1 MDLDLANDD
10 LLPIVQIE
18 SNQICND
25 CGKIN
30 PHWCSITNAI
40 FLCPS
45 CVRTHKKF
53 NKKISIIKSLEVDDW
68 SKEELSILKIG
79 GNERFNNLIKSYNIP
94 LTKDNKEYKY
104 YTKASQYYR
113 DILLAEAKNKDIKNI
128 IKPSLRE
135 GIEIL
140 YQDEY
145 LNLFN
150 KDQLNEQNTKV
161 ESNGKNQ
168 IKKTENKNWMDKMID
183 KLEPDITPRLENQSK
198 GKQFL
203 NNMMY
208 AFNDVK
214 ERTKEIDFK
223 GKFKKAG
230 EFVQDKTEQIQNS
243 NAFNRFMNVF
253 STGIDNVIQTT
264 DKLLFKNDSKIFPI
278 PPNYLNQN
286 LIQNNNIQNINNPNN
301 INQMKQSNYAPIINN
316 QNQNIINNINT
327 IDEKNKNSESNS
339 IKKEEEKN
347 NIIQNDLSQP
357 KNEKEINNKEE
368 KLDEDEKET
377 TKKEEKLDEEEKDNI
392 KKEEKLD
399 EEEKVKKDKD
409 NNKEIEE
416 KLDENEENDPSL
428 LIMSNIPNHN

>member
-30 PHWCSITNAI
+30 PHWCSITNAV

-53 NKKISIIKSLEVDDW
+53 NKKISVIKSLEVDEW
-68 SKEELSILKIG
+68 SKEEISILKKG
-79 GNERFNNLIKSYNIP
+79 GNERFTNLIKSYNIP

-104 YTKASQYYR
+104 YTKAAQYYR
-113 DILLAEAKNKDIKNI
+113 DILIEEAKNKDIKNI

-150 KDQLNEQNTKV
+150 KDQLNDQNTKE
-161 ESNGKNQ
+161 ESNNKNQ
-168 IKKTENKNWMDKMID
+168 INKTENKNWMDKMID
-183 KLEPDITPRLENQSK
+183 KLEPDITPKPDNQSK

-203 NNMMY
+203 NNMMNT
-208 AFNDVK
+208 FNDVK

-264 DKLLFKNDSKIFPI
+264 DKLLFKNDSKIYPI
-278 PPNYLNQN
+278 PPNYLNPN
-286 LIQNNNIQNINNPNN
+286 LIPSQNINNSNN
-301 INQMKQSNYAPIINN
+301 INQINQSNYAPIINN
-316 QNQNIINNINT
+316 QNQNIINNINV
-327 IDEKNKNSESNS
+327 IDEKKKNSESNL

-368 KLDEDEKET
+368 KLDEEEKET
-377 TKKEEKLDEEEKDNI
+377 IKKEEKLDEEEKD
-392 KKEEKLD
+392 KKD
-399 EEEKVKKDKD
+399 QDKD
-409 NNKEIEE
+409 NGKEKEE

>member
-30 PHWCSITNAI
+30 PHWCSITNAV

-53 NKKISIIKSLEVDDW
+53 NKKISVIKSLEVDEW
-68 SKEELSILKIG
+68 SKEEILILKIG
-79 GNERFNNLIKSYNIP
+79 GNERFTNLIKSYNIP

-104 YTKASQYYR
+104 YTKAAQYYR
-113 DILLAEAKNKDIKNI
+113 DILIAEIKNKEIKNI

-150 KDQLNEQNTKV
+150 KDQLNEQNTK
-161 ESNGKNQ
+161 EETNNKNQ
-168 IKKTENKNWMDKMID
+168 INKTENKNWMDKMID
-183 KLEPDITPRLENQSK
+183 KLEPDITPKPDNQSK

-203 NNMMY
+203 NNMMNT
-208 AFNDVK
+208 FNDVK

-264 DKLLFKNDSKIFPI
+264 DKLLFKNDSKIYPI
-278 PPNYLNQN
+278 PPNYLNPN
-286 LIQNNNIQNINNPNN
+286 LIPNQNINNINN
-301 INQMKQSNYAPIINN
+301 SNNLSQINQSNYAPIINN
-316 QNQNIINNINT
+316 QNQNIINNINV
-327 IDEKNKNSESNS
+327 IDEKNKNPESNL
-339 IKKEEEKN
+339 IKKEVENN
-347 NIIQNDLSQP
+347 NIIQNNLSQP

-368 KLDEDEKET
+368 KLHEVEKET
-377 TKKEEKLDEEEKDNI
+377 IKKEEKLDEEEKDKKDPDKDKDNG
-392 KKEEKLD
+392 KEKEEKLD
-399 EEEKVKKDKD
+399 ED
-409 NNKEIEE
+409 
-416 KLDENEENDPSL
+416 EENDPSL

>member
-30 PHWCSITNAI
+30 PHWCSITNAV

-53 NKKISIIKSLEVDDW
+53 NKKISVIKSLEVDEW
-68 SKEELSILKIG
+68 SKEEISILKKG
-79 GNERFNNLIKSYNIP
+79 GNERFTNLIKSYNIP

-104 YTKASQYYR
+104 YTKAAQYYR
-113 DILLAEAKNKDIKNI
+113 DILIEEAKNKDIKNI

-150 KDQLNEQNTKV
+150 KDQLNDQNTKE
-161 ESNGKNQ
+161 ESNNKNQ
-168 IKKTENKNWMDKMID
+168 INKTENKNWMDKMID
-183 KLEPDITPRLENQSK
+183 KLEPDITPKPDNQSK

-203 NNMMY
+203 NNMMNT
-208 AFNDVK
+208 FNDVK

-264 DKLLFKNDSKIFPI
+264 DKLLFKNDSKIYPI
-278 PPNYLNQN
+278 PPNYLNPN
-286 LIQNNNIQNINNPNN
+286 LIPSQNINNSNN
-301 INQMKQSNYAPIINN
+301 INQINQSNYAPIINN
-316 QNQNIINNINT
+316 QNQNIINNINV
-327 IDEKNKNSESNS
+327 IDEKKKNSESNL

-368 KLDEDEKET
+368 KLDEEEKET
-377 TKKEEKLDEEEKDNI
+377 IKKEEKLDEEEKD
-392 KKEEKLD
+392 KKD
-399 EEEKVKKDKD
+399 QDKD
-409 NNKEIEE
+409 NGKEKEE

-428 LIMSNIPNHN
+428 VIMSNIPNHN